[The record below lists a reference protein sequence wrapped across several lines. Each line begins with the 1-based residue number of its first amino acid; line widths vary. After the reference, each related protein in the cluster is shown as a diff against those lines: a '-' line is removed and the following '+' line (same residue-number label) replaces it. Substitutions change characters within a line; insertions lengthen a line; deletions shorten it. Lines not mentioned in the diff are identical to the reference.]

1 MYTYQKNIY
10 TIILILRSIKLHLI
24 KVNWAFYWLS
34 LEKREK
40 AQSFNTK
47 TSSGSLYLF
56 EGIREICSSHL
67 IEEAHLSKAPDSNS
81 SFYFI
86 ILIYRGLKVRPF
98 FVVFF
103 TFFAM
108 RCFFHYLANCQ
119 WHFAV
124 DFLFFFIFISFTK
137 YCLKAY
143 YNPKQKFSVNKL
155 LANSWVFL
163 YLFFFLCFC

>member
-1 MYTYQKNIY
+1 MSKKNIY
-10 TIILILRSIKLHLI
+10 TIILILRSIKLYLI
-24 KVNWAFYWLS
+24 KINWAFYWLS
-34 LEKREK
+34 LDQREK

-47 TSSGSLYLF
+47 ISSGSLYLF

-86 ILIYRGLKVRPF
+86 ILIYRDLKVRPF

-108 RCFFHYLANCQ
+108 R
-119 WHFAV
+119 
-124 DFLFFFIFISFTK
+124 FFFIWQIVSGILQLIF
-137 YCLKAY
+137 C
-143 YNPKQKFSVNKL
+143 FSLFLFL
-155 LANSWVFL
+155 LLNTA
-163 YLFFFLCFC
+163 